1 MSKIFTRDDVQQ
13 VTLIRDM
20 LGVEAVWCTIL
31 FKGCTN
37 PVKFYASPTEED
49 PFQREMYTRLRAG
62 EFGPVVDG
70 CGEIYIKM
78 PPNQAQLEEAALTKR
93 TQLLVESDFSDLP
106 VTQARLTDAQKSA
119 WATYRQALR
128 DITKQQGYPWDIQ
141 WPTKP

>member
-1 MSKIFTRDDVQQ
+1 MSKIFTRDDVQE
-13 VTLIRDM
+13 VTLIRNM

-37 PVKFYASPTEED
+37 PVKFYASPTETD
-49 PFQREMYTRLRAG
+49 PFQRDMYERLLAG

-70 CGEIYIKM
+70 TGEHYITM
-78 PPNQAQLEEAALTKR
+78 PKNQAQLEEAANAKR

-106 VTQARLTDAQKSA
+106 ATQARFTDAEKTA
-119 WATYRQALR
+119 WATYRQSLR
-128 DITKQQGYPWDIQ
+128 DITKQQGYPWDVQ